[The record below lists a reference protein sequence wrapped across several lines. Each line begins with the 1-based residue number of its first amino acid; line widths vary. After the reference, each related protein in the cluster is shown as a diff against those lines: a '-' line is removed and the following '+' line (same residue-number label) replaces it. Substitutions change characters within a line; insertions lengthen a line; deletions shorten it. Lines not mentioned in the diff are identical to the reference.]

1 MGKPWPAWLLA
12 LALLALPP
20 PGLAARE
27 GRVPLHREARGEAV
41 RRVQEILCLSGFYSG
56 PLDGIFGPQTEQ
68 AVRLFQKKKG
78 LAVDGVVGA
87 RTLSLLVREA
97 RWKGGRF
104 LPSARGRARIRVEL
118 IPWPEAE
125 ALAPDGALLR
135 LLDLQT
141 GLYLVARRR
150 GGHYHMDL
158 EPASLV
164 DTAVLRLI
172 YGGKWSWERRPVAV
186 ELRGRYLAGS
196 INGFPHGEDVLE
208 GNDFPGHF
216 CLHFWGSRLHRTGAP
231 DPEHQRMVRR
241 AAEWKG

>member
-1 MGKPWPAWLLA
+1 MGKSVLAWLLA
-12 LALLALPP
+12 LTLLALTLPT
-20 PGLAARE
+20 LARG
-27 GRVPLHREARGEAV
+27 GRAPLRRGACGEAV
-41 RRVQEILCLSGFYSG
+41 RRVQEILSLANVYSG

-68 AVRLFQKKKG
+68 AVRLFQRKEG
-78 LAVDGVVGA
+78 LAVDGVVGV
-87 RTLSLLVREA
+87 RTLSLLVQEA
-97 RWKGGRF
+97 QWKRARF
-104 LPSARGRARIRVEL
+104 LPLARGRMRVRAEL
-118 IPWPEAE
+118 IPWSEARV
-125 ALAPDGALLR
+125 LAPDGSFLR

-158 EPASLV
+158 EPASIV
-164 DTAVLRLI
+164 DTAILRSI
-172 YGGKWSWERRPVAV
+172 YGGKWSWERRPVVV
-186 ELRGRYLAGS
+186 EFNGRCWAGS

-216 CLHFWGSRLHRTGAP
+216 CLHFWGSRLHQTGAP